1 MVFVCIKESLE
12 GKQSILASK
21 GGSAVKLEFD
31 TVQFEEME
39 GSTIHDR

>member
-21 GGSAVKLEFD
+21 GGSAAELEFG
-31 TVQFEEME
+31 TVQFK
-39 GSTIHDR
+39 